1 MRIANTKGQ
10 RWKPYTSNVRGGLD
24 VKRLL
29 DGTPGA
35 PENYLLNVVRSNG
48 SYVSPRHRHNFDQ
61 VRLVLDG
68 TVCVSPGRDMTAGQ
82 VGYFPE
88 GTYYGPQ
95 DDQGR
100 TWTIMIVQFGGASG
114 EGFMSPEQALAAKT
128 ALNEEGEMT
137 GGIFRRRTGAGKRN
151 QDAYEATWEKCT
163 GRRLVYPAPRFD
175 APVIVE
181 PPGHDWV
188 PAGQQGV
195 ARRGFG
201 VFTERETRLE
211 SIRLDAGTS
220 WTAPAKR
227 AVQLFF
233 VLKGEGACNG
243 QPYWR
248 HGAVE
253 ARSGER
259 ANFAAKT
266 ATELLLLVM
275 PMIGR
280 AAKAA

>member
-1 MRIANTKGQ
+1 MKVANTKGQ

-29 DGTPGA
+29 DGAPGTPD
-35 PENYLLNVVRSNG
+35 NYLLNVVRSNG

-68 TVCVSPGRDMTAGQ
+68 TVCVSPGRDMHAGQ

-95 DDQGR
+95 DDAGR

-128 ALNEEGEMT
+128 ALGEEGEIV
-137 GGIFRRRTGAGKRN
+137 GGIFRRKSGAGKKN

-163 GRRLVYPAPRFD
+163 GRRLVYPPPRYE

-181 PPGHDWV
+181 PGGFDWKPV
-188 PAGQQGV
+188 GEGGV
-195 ARRGFG
+195 TRRSFG
-201 VFTERETRLE
+201 VFTERETKLE
-211 SIRLDAGTS
+211 SWRIPAGTT
-220 WTAPAKR
+220 WAAPSKR

-233 VLKGEGACNG
+233 VLKGEGDCAG
-243 QPYWR
+243 QPYYR

-259 ANFAAKT
+259 AAFTAKT
-266 ATELLLLVM
+266 DTEILLLVM
-275 PMIGR
+275 PTIGR
-280 AAKAA
+280 A